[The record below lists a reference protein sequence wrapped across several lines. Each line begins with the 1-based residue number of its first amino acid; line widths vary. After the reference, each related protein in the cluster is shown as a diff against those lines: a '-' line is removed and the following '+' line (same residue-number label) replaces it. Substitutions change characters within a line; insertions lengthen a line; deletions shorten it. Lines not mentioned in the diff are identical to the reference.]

1 MNKTF
6 HYDKYD
12 GSNSWKL
19 YGNRCLFTSAVA
31 QPESVPAS
39 GVWYIW
45 MKHVI
50 AAVLAL
56 FLTKCINQDMCNEQL
71 NGRVWRLF
79 MVEVLFFFFLIFCHI
94 CEHGVFTVKKWWPHS
109 PTYSLNYLKK
119 QTKYSIFLCMMH
131 VHLQQNLK
139 NKTNVCLDDRFCCR
153 CFTIHTPSPLS
164 VLVPNNLLQNCQQ
177 IVEVVMIKAKLLNYL
192 VPVLSFFI
200 LILVLLLGCVQL
212 M

>member
-1 MNKTF
+1 
-6 HYDKYD
+6 
-12 GSNSWKL
+12 
-19 YGNRCLFTSAVA
+19 
-31 QPESVPAS
+31 
-39 GVWYIW
+39 
-45 MKHVI
+45 
-50 AAVLAL
+50 
-56 FLTKCINQDMCNEQL
+56 
-71 NGRVWRLF
+71 
-79 MVEVLFFFFLIFCHI
+79 
-94 CEHGVFTVKKWWPHS
+94 
-109 PTYSLNYLKK
+109 
-119 QTKYSIFLCMMH
+119 MMH

-139 NKTNVCLDDRFCCR
+139 NKMNVCLDDRFCCR

>member
-1 MNKTF
+1 MIHLDETCHCCCSGSVFNKVYQPGHVQWTIKWQSMKTF
-6 HYDKYD
+6 H
-12 GSNSWKL
+12 
-19 YGNRCLFTSAVA
+19 
-31 QPESVPAS
+31 
-39 GVWYIW
+39 
-45 MKHVI
+45 
-50 AAVLAL
+50 
-56 FLTKCINQDMCNEQL
+56 
-71 NGRVWRLF
+71 GRSP
-79 MVEVLFFFFLIFCHI
+79 FFFFLIFCHI

-139 NKTNVCLDDRFCCR
+139 NKMNVCLDDRFCCR

>member
-31 QPESVPAS
+31 KPESVPAS

-50 AAVLAL
+50 AAVLAVFNKL
-56 FLTKCINQDMCNEQL
+56 YQPGHVQWTIKWQSMKTFH
-71 NGRVWRLF
+71 GRSP
-79 MVEVLFFFFLIFCHI
+79 FFFFWYSAI
-94 CEHGVFTVKKWWPHS
+94 CEHGVFTVKRWWPHS

-119 QTKYSIFLCMMH
+119 QMKYSIFLCMMH

-139 NKTNVCLDDRFCCR
+139 NKMNVCLDDRFCRR
-153 CFTIHTPSPLS
+153 CFTIHTPSPCLF
-164 VLVPNNLLQNCQQ
+164 VLVPNLTCSDQNCQQ
-177 IVEVVMIKAKLLNYL
+177 NSCEWLWSK
-192 VPVLSFFI
+192 
-200 LILVLLLGCVQL
+200 
-212 M
+212 